1 VKLGCSL
8 AELLVKIDP
17 MPYRRYLSNQNG
29 RSVLYVRVK
38 KEPQGTLQAAM
49 LFWRTLTAKL
59 VDRGFE
65 INLLTDVL
73 LKS

>member
-17 MPYRRYLSNQNG
+17 MLYRRYLSNQNG
-29 RSVLYVRVK
+29 RSVFYVRVK
-38 KEPQGTLQAAM
+38 KELQGTLQAAM

-59 VDRGFE
+59 VDMGFE